1 MIMSAISVE
10 AQYDTVVVGAR
21 VAGASTAMLLAR
33 AGQRVLV
40 IEKGAA
46 GSDTTSTHALM
57 RAGVMQLDRWGLL
70 DRVIASGAPAIRT
83 TTFHYG
89 EEAVEIP
96 IQERYGVDALYA
108 PRRTVLDRILANA
121 AVESGASII
130 HGATVGGVMRSSGR
144 ATGVEFRDARGD
156 VHRVGA
162 RMVVGAD
169 GARSMVARSVDSR
182 VVREGRHR
190 CAVIYGYSRGL
201 ELNGTH
207 WYYGHDVAGGVIPTH
222 DGLACVFVAMR
233 PERYESARGG
243 IDALFA
249 RVLEETDTRLARG
262 VERGERVGKLHPFA
276 GRIGFIREAWGP
288 GWALVGDAGCFKD
301 PLTAHGM
308 TDALRDAE
316 LLAHAV
322 LTGTD
327 EAFARYGAGRD
338 AFADEF
344 LELSDEVGS
353 FNWDFGR
360 VKTLHHRLS
369 KLMSRECD
377 LVHAFGPIPAGA
389 LQ

>member
-1 MIMSAISVE
+1 MIMSAISIDT
-10 AQYDTVVVGAR
+10 QYDTIVVGAR

-40 IEKGAA
+40 IEKSAP

-57 RAGVMQLDRWGLL
+57 RAGVMQLNRWGLL
-70 DRVIASGAPAIRT
+70 DRVIASGAPDIRT

-89 EEAVEIP
+89 EEAIEIP
-96 IQERYGVDALYA
+96 IQDRYGVDALYA
-108 PRRTVLDRILANA
+108 PRRTELDSILANA
-121 AVESGASII
+121 AIESGASII
-130 HGATVGGVMRSSGR
+130 YGATVEGVIRSSGR
-144 ATGVEFRDARGD
+144 ATGVEFRDARGN
-156 VHRVGA
+156 VHTVRA
-162 RMVVGAD
+162 RMVIGAD

-182 VVREGRHR
+182 AVREGHHR
-190 CAVIYGYSRGL
+190 SAIIYGYWRGL

-207 WYYGHDVAGGVIPTH
+207 WFYGHDVAGGAVPTH

-243 IDALFA
+243 IEALFA
-249 RVLEETDTRLARG
+249 GVLEETNSDLARA
-262 VERGERVGKLHPFA
+262 VERGARIGKLHPFA
-276 GRIGFIREAWGP
+276 GRTGFIREAWGP

-316 LLAHAV
+316 LLSHAV

-327 EAFARYGAGRD
+327 AAFARYAAARD

-353 FNWDFGR
+353 FNWDFER
-360 VKTLHHRLS
+360 VKWLHQRMS
-369 KLMSRECD
+369 KLMSREYD

-389 LQ
+389 LS

>member
-1 MIMSAISVE
+1 MSAICIE

-33 AGQRVLV
+33 AGQRVLM
-40 IEKGAA
+40 IEKSAA

-57 RAGVMQLDRWGLL
+57 RAGVMQLNRWGLL

-83 TTFHYG
+83 STFHYG
-89 EEAVEIP
+89 KEAIEIL

-108 PRRTVLDRILANA
+108 PRRTELDSILVNA
-121 AVESGASII
+121 AMESGAEII
-130 HGATVGGVMRSSGR
+130 HGATVEGVLHSSGR
-144 ATGVEFRDARGD
+144 ATGVEFRDARGNL
-156 VHRVGA
+156 HSLRAG
-162 RMVVGAD
+162 MVIGAD
-169 GARSMVARSVDSR
+169 GARSVVARSVNSR
-182 VVREGRHR
+182 VVREGHHR
-190 CAVIYGYSRGL
+190 CALVYGYWHGL

-207 WYYGHDVAGGVIPTH
+207 WYYGQDVAGGAIPTH
-222 DGLACVFVAMR
+222 DGSACVFVAMR

-249 RVLEETDTRLARG
+249 QVLEETDAPLARM
-262 VERGERVGKLHPFA
+262 VERGVRVGKLHPFA
-276 GRIGFIREAWGP
+276 GRTGFIREAWGP
-288 GWALVGDAGCFKD
+288 GWALVGDASCFKD

-322 LTGTD
+322 LMGTD
-327 EAFARYGAGRD
+327 EAFARYTAGRD
-338 AFADEF
+338 ALAHEF

-360 VKTLHHRLS
+360 VKELHHRLS
-369 KLMSRECD
+369 RLMSRECD
-377 LVHAFGPIPAGA
+377 LVNAFGPIPAGA
-389 LQ
+389 LL